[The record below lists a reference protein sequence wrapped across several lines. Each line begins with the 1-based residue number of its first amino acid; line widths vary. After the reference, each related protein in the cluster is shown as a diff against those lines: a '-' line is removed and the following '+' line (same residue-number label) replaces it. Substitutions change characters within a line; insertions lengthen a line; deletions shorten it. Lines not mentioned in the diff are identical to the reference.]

1 MLKLS
6 SMSPLA
12 LAAVLAA
19 AMSSPVAAAA
29 LNNNISVGHINTPRP
44 NNFGNTATGAS
55 NQIFTPN
62 TPHGPKLKGPVVT
75 DEGGCHTKANSIQ
88 RCYP

>member
-1 MLKLS
+1 MSKLLS
-6 SMSPLA
+6 ASALA
-12 LAAVLAA
+12 LAAALAA
-19 AMSSPVAAAA
+19 AGSSPVSAAA
-29 LNNNISVGHINTPRP
+29 LNNNISVGHVATPRP
-44 NNFGNTATGAS
+44 NNFGGTATGTS

>member
-1 MLKLS
+1 MLKLLS
-6 SMSPLA
+6 ASVVAS
-12 LAAVLAA
+12 AAVLPV
-19 AMSSPVAAAA
+19 SSPVAAAA
-29 LNNNISVGHINTPRP
+29 LNNNISVGHINTARP
-44 NNFGNTATGAS
+44 GNFGNTVTSTS

-88 RCYP
+88 RCWP